1 MKKMLSSIVVAG
13 LLVTSSLG
21 ADSKSEQVK
30 QHAVNKVEQQVKSN
44 ETLKLIK
51 EAIKAIAYTDKAYKD
66 LEKKDKD
73 KALKYLKE
81 AIGELTIILNSPNAP
96 YLLPVDSRVEAIEYV
111 GDTAN
116 IAKQIS
122 SAKVALAKKNLPLA
136 REILNSLRSEIDITT
151 TNIPLATYP
160 DAIKLAVKYLNEN
173 KVNEAKDVI
182 AMALNTLVTT
192 QTIIPIPLIKAGALI
207 EEASKVAEKDKIQA
221 VRYLEEAK
229 QQLKIAELL
238 GYSSKS
244 DTTYK
249 MLKDAI
255 DEIESKLNRNKETHS
270 LFEELKKKLKE
281 FKEKAVSIINR

>member
-1 MKKMLSSIVVAG
+1 MLSSIVVAG